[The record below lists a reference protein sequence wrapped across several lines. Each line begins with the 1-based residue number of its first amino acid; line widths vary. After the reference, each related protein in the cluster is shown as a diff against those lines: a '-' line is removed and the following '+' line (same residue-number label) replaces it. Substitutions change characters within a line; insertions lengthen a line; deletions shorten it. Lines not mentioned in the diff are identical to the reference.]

1 MTIKFTPWK
10 KSLNANIKLM
20 ETFNYV
26 KNVLDTI
33 KYRHSRMKDICA
45 EIEISY
51 RNEENVRIVYDTDVE
66 ENKFTVSKIWRKNN
80 DCILLKNLKMIP
92 LLAIKKVEL
101 EK

>member
-1 MTIKFTPWK
+1 
-10 KSLNANIKLM
+10 M

-26 KNVLDTI
+26 TNVLDTI

-66 ENKFTVSKIWRKNN
+66 ENKFTVSKIWRKND

-92 LLAIKKVEL
+92 ILAIKKVEL